1 MADVRFKDVLGEASR
16 KVVGDTIYETTYAP
30 NRLTY
35 RARSAAGGVAV
46 FSEVYFP
53 WGWHA
58 TIDGKEVELG
68 RVNYV
73 LRALAVPAGEHVIE
87 MRFDPESLRTTD
99 TLATI
104 SIILIYLALAIAAGW
119 TVRGFFVS
127 TDDAA
132 KKA

>member
-1 MADVRFKDVLGEASR
+1 M
-16 KVVGDTIYETTYAP
+16 
-30 NRLTY
+30 
-35 RARSAAGGVAV
+35 
-46 FSEVYFP
+46 
-53 WGWHA
+53 
-58 TIDGKEVELG
+58 
-68 RVNYV
+68 